1 MCVCLSVLIYSTEI
15 FSVLM
20 LTMVSSCVCVCVCLW
35 VMRERKS
42 GGICACVC
50 VHITCKLV
58 YIHTCVYVA
67 HEWSQSVCSQKHDH
81 FHAKKHKDL
90 MLTIVIINSYPVS
103 FYNGWRFVNVNSYRK
118 LWMMPTCKMKQKNQK
133 KRNNTRHM
141 FTYSETESARVKPQ
155 FFLQVLFSMPLITF
169 IS

>member
-20 LTMVSSCVCVCVCLW
+20 LTMVSSCVCVCVFMSNEREKEWGYMCLCMCTYY
-35 VMRERKS
+35 VQACIYTYM
-42 GGICACVC
+42 CVC
-50 VHITCKLV
+50 CPWMVTKCLLTK
-58 YIHTCVYVA
+58 TWPFPC
-67 HEWSQSVCSQKHDH
+67 
-81 FHAKKHKDL
+81 KKHKDL

-103 FYNGWRFVNVNSYRK
+103 FYNGWRFVNINSYRK

-133 KRNNTRHM
+133 KINNTRHM